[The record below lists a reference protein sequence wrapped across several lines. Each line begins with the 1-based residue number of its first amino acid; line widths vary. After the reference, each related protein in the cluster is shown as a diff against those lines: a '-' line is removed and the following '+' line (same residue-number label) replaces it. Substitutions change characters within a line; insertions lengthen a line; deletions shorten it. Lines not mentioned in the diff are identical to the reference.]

1 MENIKFVNEDGL
13 LLVKVS
19 GRVDS
24 SSAPAY
30 EAEIDNIRL
39 NNAHEKITLDLD
51 DLSYLSSAGLRVILR
66 LLKNERTLSLINANS
81 EVYEIFQITGF
92 SEMLPISKAYRKIS
106 IEGCEVIG
114 QGANGKVYRTDP
126 DTIVK
131 VYINQDALPDI
142 ERERELARKAF
153 VSGIPTAIP
162 YDVVK
167 VDDMYYGSVFELLNA
182 KSFAKLIN
190 ADPDNLDKYVELSV
204 DVLKKM
210 HDTKVS
216 TTDMPNIKPI
226 AQEWCEYIKDYIGKE
241 NGEKLVSLINDVP
254 VVDHMIHGDYHV
266 KNIMMQNNE
275 VLLIDMDTLCYGH
288 PVFEFHAMYNAYI
301 GYVEYPGSNEDNFLG
316 IPYDCYEKLWYKS
329 VEKYFNTTD
338 KDFIDKITAK
348 AAVLGYARILRRII
362 KRVGIDTEDGKKQY
376 EYYKEKLLTA
386 LSKIDSL
393 TW

>member
-362 KRVGIDTEDGKKQY
+362 KRVGLDTEGGKKQY

>member
-216 TTDMPNIKPI
+216 TTDMPDIKPI